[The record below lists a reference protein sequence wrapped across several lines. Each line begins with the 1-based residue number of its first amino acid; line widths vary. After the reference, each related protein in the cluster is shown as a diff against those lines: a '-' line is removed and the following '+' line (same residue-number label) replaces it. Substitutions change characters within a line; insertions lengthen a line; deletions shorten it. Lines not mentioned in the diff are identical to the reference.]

1 MFDFMEKEE
10 LKKKI
15 WIGCMTVI
23 LFALIIISFIIK
35 PEMEIKTAIT
45 AGIILG
51 ITFVGMD
58 YHFKN
63 ISSYKGFKIFQF
75 IFMVSLFVYSIVLMI
90 CSENAENMTGII
102 LFAVFFSTKDLTE
115 YILDGITIINK
126 EPKKKTE
133 K

>member
-1 MFDFMEKEE
+1 ME
-10 LKKKI
+10 
-15 WIGCMTVI
+15 WI
-23 LFALIIISFIIK
+23 
-35 PEMEIKTAIT
+35 IT
-45 AGIILG
+45 S
-51 ITFVGMD
+51 
-58 YHFKN
+58 KN

-90 CSENAENMTGII
+90 YSENAENMTGII

-126 EPKKKTE
+126 EPKKTE